1 MDRIVLVRHAQASFG
16 AEDYD
21 KLSPLGHQQSDWLA
35 QYFRAH
41 DLRFDRVFRGSLRR
55 HRETTQ
61 AVLNHDLAPEPVE
74 DTRFNEIDYDLL
86 EADYLR
92 ASGARRAASRA
103 DFLALFPE
111 IICHWAEHD
120 DVPGHV
126 RYTEFE
132 ARVMAAL
139 DEAATH
145 SGTTLIVTSGGVIG
159 TILRQVLGLTPRMAA
174 ELMLNIH
181 NASVHELTRE
191 AGALRLS
198 LFNASPHF
206 DPQDRSHAR
215 TFI

>member
-1 MDRIVLVRHAQASFG
+1 MD
-16 AEDYD
+16 
-21 KLSPLGHQQSDWLA
+21 
-35 QYFRAH
+35 
-41 DLRFDRVFRGSLRR
+41 
-55 HRETTQ
+55 
-61 AVLNHDLAPEPVE
+61 
-74 DTRFNEIDYDLL
+74 
-86 EADYLR
+86 
-92 ASGARRAASRA
+92 
-103 DFLALFPE
+103 
-111 IICHWAEHD
+111 
-120 DVPGHV
+120 GHV

-132 ARVMAAL
+132 ARIMAAL

-174 ELMLNIH
+174 GLMLNIH

-191 AGALRLS
+191 AGVLRLS